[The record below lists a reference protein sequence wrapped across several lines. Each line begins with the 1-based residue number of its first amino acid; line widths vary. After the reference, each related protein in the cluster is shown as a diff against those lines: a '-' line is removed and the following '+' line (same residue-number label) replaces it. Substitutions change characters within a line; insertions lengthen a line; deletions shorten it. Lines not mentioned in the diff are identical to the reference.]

1 LLRDKVYINKTK
13 ESINELKV
21 KYGDIRD
28 KGLKWDVI
36 KMELRSG
43 AISYS
48 KFLAK
53 NKRNI
58 VKELMEKQI
67 KLENEIAS
75 NPSDEILTQAGLV
88 KEELEQINA
97 EKARGAM
104 MRSKAD
110 WVEFGEK
117 NTSYFLKLESR
128 NKQVKNIT
136 MLIDDKENEINGQ
149 KDILQ
154 EELNFYKNLY
164 TQPKYQGNREEVK

>member
-1 LLRDKVYINKTK
+1 
-13 ESINELKV
+13 
-21 KYGDIRD
+21 
-28 KGLKWDVI
+28 
-36 KMELRSG
+36 
-43 AISYS
+43 
-48 KFLAK
+48 
-53 NKRNI
+53 
-58 VKELMEKQI
+58 MEKQI

-136 MLIDDKENEINGQ
+136 MLIDDKDNKINDQ

-154 EELNFYKNLY
+154 EELNFYRNLY
-164 TQPKYQGNREEVK
+164 TQPEDQGNREEVKQFFLSEEIPKISEEDKLACDSDISLEEIGQALKE